1 MAKHRL
7 VIAFAILALTAV
19 ACGNNDNTPSGSSN
33 TPPASS
39 PSASA
44 GSTPLVNKG
53 TADAMSTTDKFEIE
67 MDNEG
72 SSENYFKPTFIKVKA
87 GQILTIELKN
97 EGSNSHNF
105 SIASLNIDKTVEP
118 GKEDEVNITVPAGG
132 GADIQFFCKF
142 HVSLGMRGAFF
153 FGATPQTTSA
163 STGGS
168 SSSGSGYGY

>member
-19 ACGNNDNTPSGSSN
+19 ACGNNDNTPSGSS
-33 TPPASS
+33 TPPPSS
-39 PSASA
+39 PSSGAS
-44 GSTPLVNKG
+44 PLVNKG
-53 TADAMSTTDKFEIE
+53 TADAMSTTEKFEIE

-72 SSENYFKPTFIKVKA
+72 SGENYFKPTFIKVKA

-118 GKEDEVNITVPAGG
+118 GKEDEVNITFPAGG

-153 FGATPQTTSA
+153 FGATPQTTSSSA
-163 STGGS
+163 SSGS
-168 SSSGSGYGY
+168 GSGSGYGY